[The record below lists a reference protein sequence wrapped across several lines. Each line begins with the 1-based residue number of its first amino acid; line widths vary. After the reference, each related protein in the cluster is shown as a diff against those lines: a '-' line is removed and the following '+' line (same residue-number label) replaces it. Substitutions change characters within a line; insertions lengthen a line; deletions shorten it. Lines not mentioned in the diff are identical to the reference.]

1 MLEDSCHTIDIKI
14 AGRMAVTNQTLD
26 CEEFNAY
33 IEHQRQIN
41 QLQISIQALED
52 KTRVITEALEMQIIF
67 NPENEEKIKLVFERH
82 LIHFEK
88 KKKEQIS
95 ELKILLEA
103 DHIKKSFGPLVNK
116 LDKVLNSLGVQRQ
129 AYHGKSFV
137 GNHVNKML
145 KEKSILELCNSIP
158 NLVVELGFNDTD
170 IHRETIEVCKN
181 FKVLFSKFGI
191 CHKLINSCNQ
201 FNEDNKQD
209 LENRIKDFMKYFREN
224 WPNASITPKLHLL
237 EYHALPFIRKWGVGL
252 GTYGEQGGESLH
264 AEINRMK
271 STYCHMKGVRRLKSM
286 MNGHFIKNNPTVK
299 KYQKKAQ
306 PRKRKIVDTKNN
318 TIKYCKMI

>member
-52 KTRVITEALEMQIIF
+52 KTRVITE
-67 NPENEEKIKLVFERH
+67 EKIKLVFERH

-103 DHIKKSFGPLVNK
+103 DHIKKSFGLLVNK

-137 GNHVNKML
+137 GNHVNKM
-145 KEKSILELCNSIP
+145 
-158 NLVVELGFNDTD
+158 
-170 IHRETIEVCKN
+170 
-181 FKVLFSKFGI
+181 
-191 CHKLINSCNQ
+191 
-201 FNEDNKQD
+201 
-209 LENRIKDFMKYFREN
+209 
-224 WPNASITPKLHLL
+224 
-237 EYHALPFIRKWGVGL
+237 
-252 GTYGEQGGESLH
+252 
-264 AEINRMK
+264 
-271 STYCHMKGVRRLKSM
+271 
-286 MNGHFIKNNPTVK
+286 
-299 KYQKKAQ
+299 
-306 PRKRKIVDTKNN
+306 
-318 TIKYCKMI
+318 